1 MTEVELQHIIK
12 GCIKNDSS
20 CQRKLFDYMYNYG
33 MSVASRYGQSLQ
45 ESEDIANEGFY
56 KILKSIEKYKP
67 SIPFLLWVR
76 RIIINCG
83 IDHYRKRKMIV
94 NSVSDISQ
102 QTTNLG
108 EQGLNADYLLDMIRR
123 LSPQYRMVFV
133 LHSIDGFTHEEI
145 AKKLN
150 ISKGTSKSNLSK
162 ARKKL
167 QEMVAIHNQ
176 ENVTYE

>member
-1 MTEVELQHIIK
+1 LTEVELQHIIK

-20 CQRKLFDYMYNYG
+20 CQRKLFNYMYNYG
-33 MSVASRYGQSLQ
+33 MSVAARYGQSLH

-56 KILKSIEKYKP
+56 KVLNSIQKYKP

-83 IDHYRKRKMIV
+83 IDHFRKRKNIAIP
-94 NSVSDISQ
+94 NSDATRK
-102 QTTNLG
+102 TTNLG
-108 EQGLNADYLLDMIRR
+108 EQGLNADYLLDMIRH
-123 LSPQYRMVFV
+123 LSPQYRLVFV

-145 AKKLN
+145 ARKLN

-167 QEMVAIHNQ
+167 QKMVAIHNQ
-176 ENVTYE
+176 EKVTYE